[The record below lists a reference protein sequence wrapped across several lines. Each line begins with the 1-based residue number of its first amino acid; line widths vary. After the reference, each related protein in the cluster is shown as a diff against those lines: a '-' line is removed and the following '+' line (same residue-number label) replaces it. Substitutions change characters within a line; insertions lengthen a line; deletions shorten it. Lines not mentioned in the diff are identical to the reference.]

1 MRRAFPITAAL
12 CLLAVAATVCLD
24 ASPASAKRARHAKE
38 KPIVAPAPRTPA
50 DKADCIALSQAFY
63 GHAKVVT
70 RRAKQSIPREFIR
83 VVSDLDEF
91 CGEEDFDKARVTID
105 WMDTCLK
112 NFSKDDKSASCSRSK
127 SYFCAIDP
135 RSDGCLTNP

>member
-1 MRRAFPITAAL
+1 MQRGFPTTAVL
-12 CLLAVAATVCLD
+12 CLLAAAATVLID

-38 KPIVAPAPRTPA
+38 KPIVAPTPRTPA
-50 DKADCIALSQAFY
+50 DKTDCITLSQAFY
-63 GHAKVVT
+63 GHAKVVVK
-70 RRAKQSIPREFIR
+70 RAKQSIPREFIR

-91 CGEEDFDKARVTID
+91 CGEEDFDKARITID

-112 NFSKDDKSASCSRSK
+112 NFSKDDKSGLCSRNK